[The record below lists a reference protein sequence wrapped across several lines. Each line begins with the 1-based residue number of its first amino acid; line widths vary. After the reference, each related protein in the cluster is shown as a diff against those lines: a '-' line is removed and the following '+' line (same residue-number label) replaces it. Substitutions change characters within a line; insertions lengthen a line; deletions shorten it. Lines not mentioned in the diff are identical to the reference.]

1 MKLVYSDRYLVD
13 IGAHVFP
20 TKKYKLVR
28 DGALTAGLAAP
39 ADVLEPIESPW
50 EELALVHDADYLEKT
65 RTGGFRPS
73 EMALLELPWTAE
85 AAEGFRVIVGG
96 TVLAAR
102 LAVDEAHR
110 MKRRNPEAAAG
121 GTLPLAVSAN
131 LGGGFHHAFP
141 SHGEGFCLY
150 NDVGVAV
157 RALQRDGTIKRAAII
172 DCDVHQGNGTAFI
185 FDGDPSVFT
194 FSIHQEHN
202 YPYLKPRGTRD
213 VGLTDGADDAE
224 YVEMLRRSLPE
235 VFAFQPDLLVY
246 VAGADPYQDDMLGG
260 LNITFEG
267 LAERDEVV
275 LGAARDAKVPVVIVL
290 AGGYARRVDD
300 TVAIHLATLRVAK
313 DLAGA

>member
-28 DGALTAGLAAP
+28 DGALATGLVAA
-39 ADVLEPIESPW
+39 ADVLEPVESPW

-65 RTGGFRPS
+65 RSGGFRPS
-73 EMALLELPWTAE
+73 ELALLELPWSVA

-96 TVLAAR
+96 SVLAAR
-102 LAVDEAHR
+102 LAVDAAHR
-110 MKRRNPEAAAG
+110 MKRRNPEPAAG
-121 GTLPLAVSAN
+121 GAPPLAVSAN
-131 LGGGFHHAFP
+131 VGGGFHHAFP

-150 NDVGVAV
+150 NDVGVAI
-157 RALQRDGTIKRAAII
+157 RALQRDGTIKRAAVI

-213 VGLTDGADDAE
+213 VGLTDGAGDAE
-224 YVEMLRRSLPE
+224 YLDTLRQSLPE
-235 VFAFQPDLLVY
+235 VLAFQPDLLVY

-275 LGAARDAKVPVVIVL
+275 LGAARAAKVPVAIVL
-290 AGGYARRVDD
+290 AGGYARRVED
-300 TVAIHLATLRVAK
+300 TVAIHLATLRTARE
-313 DLAGA
+313 LSG